1 MPEASR
7 IVRARYNRIAPFYD
21 LLDRFIPESWR
32 REAVGLARGDVL
44 EVGVGTGKNLSLYP
58 AGCRVTAIDF
68 SPAMLARARVRA
80 ARAHVPVRLFEMDVE
95 HLAFA
100 DATFDTVLAT
110 FVFCSVPDP
119 ARGLA
124 EVRRVCRPAG
134 RLVLLEHVRSEH
146 PLLGIMMDLLNPL
159 ARYLVGDNIN
169 RRTVAAV
176 EAAGFHLLREQD
188 IAGPL
193 VKLIVARP
201 AS

>member
-1 MPEASR
+1 
-7 IVRARYNRIAPFYD
+7 
-21 LLDRFIPESWR
+21 
-32 REAVGLARGDVL
+32 
-44 EVGVGTGKNLSLYP
+44 
-58 AGCRVTAIDF
+58 
-68 SPAMLARARVRA
+68 
-80 ARAHVPVRLFEMDVE
+80 MDVE

-124 EVRRVCRPAG
+124 EVRRVCRPEG
-134 RLVLLEHVRSEH
+134 RVVLLEHVRSEH

-176 EAAGFHLLREQD
+176 EAAGCHLLRVQD
-188 IAGPL
+188 VAGPL

>member
-1 MPEASR
+1 MSQATR

-32 REAVGLARGDVL
+32 REAVGLARGHVL
-44 EVGVGTGKNLSLYP
+44 EVGVGTGRNLSLYP
-58 AGCRVTAIDF
+58 AGCRVTAIDL
-68 SPAMLARARVRA
+68 SPAMLARARMRA
-80 ARAHVPVRLFEMDVE
+80 SRAPVPVHLLEMDVE
-95 HLAFA
+95 HLAFP
-100 DATFDTVLAT
+100 DRTFDTVLAT

-124 EVRRVCRPAG
+124 EVRRVCRPEG
-134 RLVLLEHVRSEH
+134 RVVLLEHVRSEH

-176 EAAGFHLLREQD
+176 GAAGFHLLRVREL
-188 IAGPL
+188 AGPL

-201 AS
+201 AP